1 VALANL
7 ILKIR
12 AEGAEAAKRG
22 VDQLSESV
30 TNLSRSAAIGAGA
43 FAALSAVAL
52 GGLMNSAFQS
62 AVELDS
68 LTRGLAT
75 VSKNAEDLTGQMSR
89 LKEVAKLP
97 GLGFAEA
104 IQGSIRLQA
113 AGLSASLAE
122 RSLSAFGNALA
133 SVGGGKD
140 QLDGVIVALSQISSK
155 GVISAEEI
163 NQIAERVPQVRR
175 LLAGAFGTSDTEQIQ
190 KMGLTAQDAIARIV
204 AEAEKLPRASGG
216 IKNFIE
222 NLSDAFQDA
231 LRPLG
236 QGIVE
241 MIEGSGGGV
250 ENLLSGLKDIGR
262 QVGEVFASIGKSGAL
277 SEVLNT
283 IAGAFQGLSGGMDI
297 SPLESIA
304 GVLLSIVNNIPD
316 AFKAGSEAI
325 SVIAYNLEVAG
336 KKFYTNIVAAMGV
349 FGAGVQS
356 ALEEMGK
363 AFRNPVE
370 FFAGGHFQN
379 AFQAISP
386 EVLSSQY
393 NAIQMM
399 SGVDNLKYKELPD
412 LNRFN
417 LTEDSARFAEMIRA
431 NRGALKSLPDGL
443 IFGGDQGDGAQKPA
457 TIQDKVDALLQR
469 IEANTRKTAEAV
481 TLKELSTGGSDLSA
495 PTALELRR
503 AGGVGRASGDYKA
516 AAGYVANDLERAL
529 VARVLDNLRQGG
541 AGLSPARQQ

>member
-1 VALANL
+1 MALANL
-7 ILKIR
+7 ILKIK
-12 AEGAEAAKRG
+12 AEGAEQAKRG

-30 TNLSRSAAIGAGA
+30 QNLGRSAAIGAGA

-89 LKEVAKLP
+89 LREVAKLP
-97 GLGFAEA
+97 GLGFQEA
-104 IQGSIRLQA
+104 IQGSIRLQS

-140 QLDGVIVALSQISSK
+140 QLEGVITALSQISSK
-155 GVISAEEI
+155 GVVSAEEI

-175 LLAGAFGTSDTEQIQ
+175 LLQSAFGTSDTEAIQ
-190 KMGLTAQDAIARIV
+190 KMGITATDAIARIV

-216 IKNFIE
+216 IKNFLE

-277 SEVLNT
+277 SEILNT
-283 IAGAFQGLSGGMDI
+283 ISGAVQGLSGGMDI

-304 GVLLSIVNNIPD
+304 GTLLSIANNIPD
-316 AFKAGSEAI
+316 AFKAGAEAI
-325 SVIAYNLEVAG
+325 SAIVYNLEIAG
-336 KKFYTNIVAAMGV
+336 TKFYTNMVAASGV
-349 FGAGVQS
+349 LMVGIQA
-356 ALEEMGK
+356 ALDEIGK

-370 FFAGGHFQN
+370 FFSGNHLQN
-379 AFQAISP
+379 AMQAISP
-386 EVLSSQY
+386 ETLASQFS
-393 NAIQMM
+393 AIQMM
-399 SGVDNLKYKELPD
+399 SGVNNLKYKELLTPSGSTCSKTPD
-412 LNRFN
+412 DF
-417 LTEDSARFAEMIRA
+417 
-431 NRGALKSLPDGL
+431 
-443 IFGGDQGDGAQKPA
+443 
-457 TIQDKVDALLQR
+457 
-469 IEANTRKTAEAV
+469 
-481 TLKELSTGGSDLSA
+481 
-495 PTALELRR
+495 LR
-503 AGGVGRASGDYKA
+503 
-516 AAGYVANDLERAL
+516 
-529 VARVLDNLRQGG
+529 
-541 AGLSPARQQ
+541 